1 MLPPRFAV
9 VPLLLSL
16 GSAGEARGEPRDPPA
31 PDVVVYGVSP
41 AARLRRSVNAVEV
54 VELTGEKQRSADLG
68 EVLAR
73 SSTLR
78 VQREGGLG
86 SAARYSLN
94 GLSGDRVRFFLD
106 GVPLALSGYELGIA
120 NVPLNLVDRVELYQ
134 GVVPIQFGAD
144 ALGGAVNLV
153 TDSDLRSNRVGGS
166 YELGSF
172 QTHRLSLAGRRYF
185 PELGAVVR
193 GSAFFDSAAN
203 DYPVDVE
210 VFDEDGSPRRES
222 VRRFHDGYRGRGL
235 SLGGGL
241 LDRQWA
247 DRLFVQGFVTDYA
260 RQVQHNPAMTVPYGE
275 VTYDR
280 RVAGGIARYAKRLS
294 NSARIDATLGY
305 AFRRARLRDL
315 SRCRYDWYGRCFVE
329 LPLRGEID
337 SLPTDQRVDEQTTFA
352 RVLLSFTPLESH
364 ALRLSLA
371 PTEVWRTGADREIA
385 RNDDP
390 LRAERRIS
398 RQIVG
403 LEYEIQAGALSA
415 LTFAKLYR
423 DYPQSERRLPTG
435 AIEHLDRRS
444 ALLGVGDAL
453 RLALGKAFSAKLSY
467 EYAAR
472 LPTPDELFGDGGLV
486 VENLELSAE
495 RSHNYNLGFTLEP
508 VRTPAGEVRG
518 TLTTALRHVENLI
531 LPLNRGS
538 YYEHANVLS
547 AQALAFDVRAGYESP
562 LARFGVDGSFGLED
576 VRNTSEIGPGARFR
590 GDRIPN
596 MPYVRAGTSAFVRGS
611 PTLLP
616 CDRLEFV
623 WNLRYVGAFLLGWES
638 AGREEIKLE
647 IPSQTVHALAV
658 SYAVASRDNTLTSA
672 FEVQNLTDAPA
683 FDFYGVPRP
692 GRSFHLKMTFDH
704 Q

>member
-1 MLPPRFAV
+1 
-9 VPLLLSL
+9 
-16 GSAGEARGEPRDPPA
+16 
-31 PDVVVYGVSP
+31 VVVYGDSP
-41 AARLRRSVNAVEV
+41 AARLRRSVHAVEV
-54 VELTGEKQRSADLG
+54 VELTREKERSADLG

-73 SSTLR
+73 STTLR

-94 GLSGDRVRFFLD
+94 GLSGERVRFFLD
-106 GVPLALSGYELGIA
+106 GVPLELSGYELGIA

-134 GVVPIQFGAD
+134 GVVPVQFGAD

-153 TDSDLRSNRVGGS
+153 TDNDLRSNRAGGS

-172 QTHRLSLAGRRYF
+172 GTHRLSLSGRRYF

-210 VFDEDGSPRRES
+210 VFDQNGRPRREKL
-222 VRRFHDGYRGRGL
+222 RRFHDGYRGSGV
-235 SLGGGL
+235 SVGAGL
-241 LDRQWA
+241 LDQGWA
-247 DRLFVQGFVTDYA
+247 DRLLLQGFVADYA
-260 RQVQHNPAMTVPYGE
+260 REIQHNPAMTVPYGE

-280 RVAGGIARYAKRLS
+280 RTAGGSARYAKRLS
-294 NSARIDATLGY
+294 DAARIEATLGY

-315 SRCRYDWYGRCFVE
+315 SRCRYDWYGRCFIE
-329 LPLRGEID
+329 LPLRGEIE
-337 SLPTDQRVDEQTTFA
+337 SLPTDRRVDEQTAFA

-385 RNDDP
+385 REEEDP
-390 LRAERRIS
+390 LRAERRLS
-398 RQIVG
+398 RQVVG
-403 LEYEIQAGALSA
+403 LEYEIRAGALSA
-415 LTFAKLYR
+415 LTFAKIYR
-423 DYPQSERRLPTG
+423 DSPRSERRLPTG
-435 AIEHLDRRS
+435 AVEHLNRHS
-444 ALLGVGDAL
+444 SLLGVGDSL

-472 LPTPDELFGDGGLV
+472 FPTPDELFGDGGLV

-495 RSHNYNLGFTLEP
+495 RSHNYNLAFMLEP
-508 VRTPAGEVRG
+508 VRTPVGEMRG
-518 TLTTALRHVENLI
+518 TLTTALRRVENLI

-538 YYEHANVLS
+538 YYEHDNVLS
-547 AQALAFDVRAGYESP
+547 AQTLAVDARAGYTSP
-562 LARFGVDGSFGLED
+562 LAHFGVDGSLGLED
-576 VRNTSEIGPGARFR
+576 VRNTSETGPGARFE

-596 MPYVRAGTSAFVRGS
+596 MPYVRAGAAAFVRGS
-611 PTLLP
+611 PALLP
-616 CDRLEFV
+616 RDRLELA
-623 WNLRYVGAFLLGWES
+623 WNLRYVGAFFLGWES
-638 AGREEIKLE
+638 AGKDEIKLE
-647 IPSQTVHALAV
+647 IPSQTVHALALA
-658 SYAVASRDNTLTSA
+658 YAVASRDSTLTSA

-692 GRSFHLKMTFDH
+692 GRSFHLKMTIDH